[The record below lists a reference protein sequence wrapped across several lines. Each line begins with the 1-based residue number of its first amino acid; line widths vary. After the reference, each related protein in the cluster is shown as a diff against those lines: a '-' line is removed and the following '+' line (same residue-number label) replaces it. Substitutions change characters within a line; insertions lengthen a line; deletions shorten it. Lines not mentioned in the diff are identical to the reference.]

1 MLPIFF
7 RVEQFVFWVWLALKL
22 FNFYAFHFIEPI
34 CNKIVVSFREAQ
46 QIIIVLVPYHK
57 RRAYGITFA
66 VLPINFFVLFIVIE
80 AKERYLLVLVYRA
93 FDCIC
98 VIDK

>member
-1 MLPIFF
+1 M
-7 RVEQFVFWVWLALKL
+7 
-22 FNFYAFHFIEPI
+22 
-34 CNKIVVSFREAQ
+34 SFRETP
-46 QIIIVLVPYHK
+46 QIIIVLVPYNK

-80 AKERYLLVLVYRA
+80 AKERYLLILDSRA